1 MTSNVTDVTDTI
13 RGYIDQLREV
23 ESNLQQLSLK
33 QQRLIGAI
41 QALQELSSTESQTT
55 EDLEE
60 QDDHDG

>member
-41 QALQELSSTESQTT
+41 QALQELGSTESQTT

-60 QDDHDG
+60 PDDHDG